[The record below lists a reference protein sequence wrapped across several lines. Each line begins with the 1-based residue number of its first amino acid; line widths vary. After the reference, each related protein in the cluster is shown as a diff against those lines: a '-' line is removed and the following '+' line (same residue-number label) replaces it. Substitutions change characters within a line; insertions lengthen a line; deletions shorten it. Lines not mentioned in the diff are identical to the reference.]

1 MSKFLRIVVLLTVLA
16 STTLVALPAQ
26 AGSPDG
32 LLPVPGPCF
41 EGPLLPYGAR
51 ALYCVPK
58 SGWNGDLVV
67 YGHGYVAPNAP
78 LDFYNLNLPDGTY
91 LPDIVQQLGY
101 AFATTSYRRNGLA
114 FLLGVED
121 MANLTASFPGVT
133 GMTPRRTY
141 IVGPSEGGIVTAL
154 SIERNPQ
161 LYTAGLSLC
170 GPVGDFRTQIDYWGD
185 FRTLFDYF
193 FPGVLPG
200 TTIDIPDEL
209 VANWESQYTAAVIQA
224 LTANPAAALQLIGT
238 ANAPVDKKNL
248 EQTIGETTLGVLWY
262 NVFATKDGQELLN
275 GNPYDNMTR
284 IYRGSADDAALN
296 AGVDRYAADPSAL
309 ASIPP
314 YDTTGKVTR
323 PMVTMHTT
331 GDPIVP
337 YWHELLYRR
346 KLVANGVT
354 SVTQIPI
361 MRYGH
366 CNFTTTEVLAAFG
379 LMVLQSTGK
388 GTMQVPGFDTA
399 ATRAEIERAVQEFN
413 RSTLR

>member
-1 MSKFLRIVVLLTVLA
+1 MRKLVRIIVLITILA
-16 STTLVALPAQ
+16 SSTLVALPVQ

-41 EGPLLPYGAR
+41 EGPNLPAGAR

-67 YGHGYVAPNAP
+67 YGHGYVAPDAP
-78 LDFYNLNLPDGTY
+78 LDFYNLTLPDGTS
-91 LPDIVQQLGY
+91 LPTIVQQLGY

-121 MANLTASFPGVT
+121 MANLTAAFPGVT
-133 GMTPRRTY
+133 GKTPQRTY

-154 SIERNPQ
+154 SIERKPE

-170 GPVGDFRTQIDYWGD
+170 GPVGDFRKQIDYWGD

-193 FPGVLPG
+193 FPDVLPG
-200 TTIDIPDEL
+200 TTIDIPDG
-209 VANWESQYTAAVIQA
+209 VAANWESQYTGAVVQA
-224 LTANPAAALQLIGT
+224 LTANPAAALQLIST
-238 ANAPVDKKNL
+238 STAPVDKNNL
-248 EQTIGETTLGVLWY
+248 EATVGQTTLGILWY
-262 NVFATKDGQELLN
+262 NVFATEDGQELLN

-284 IYRGSADDAALN
+284 VYRGSADDVALN

-309 ASIPP
+309 ASIPA
-314 YDTTGKVTR
+314 YNTTGKVTR
-323 PMVTMHTT
+323 PLITLHTT
-331 GDPIVP
+331 GDEIVP
-337 YWHELLYRR
+337 YWHQLLYRR
-346 KLVANGVT
+346 KLLANGVT

-361 MRYGH
+361 KRYGH
-366 CNFTTTEVLAAFG
+366 CNFTTTEVLTAFG

-388 GTMQVPGFDTA
+388 RTMEVPGFDTA
-399 ATRAEIERAVQEFN
+399 STRAEVERSVQEFN